1 MTTEGGR
8 VRGLGGLVG
17 ALVTTAVAT
26 VVALGG
32 AAAPARAT
40 SRDIPDMALVVAG
53 DSGRTT
59 TLRPGDRRFALLW
72 QLLAPT
78 RTRTERVPEA
88 WQRGRYP
95 PARATVVW
103 ALTGIGGWPYT
114 RRAPGGDVA
123 IERQDQVFLAADG
136 TPWVRSDPAPDV
148 ADDDIRWR
156 RVPKDVFERLERD
169 GLFGAAPAAP
179 GGGLR
184 DDLRWAAVGLGAG
197 LALGAGGT
205 LAVRRRAAAQ
215 RVAEPPRQELIDL
228 GELG

>member
-1 MTTEGGR
+1 M
-8 VRGLGGLVG
+8 RGLGGLVA
-17 ALVTTAVAT
+17 ALVTT
-26 VVALGG
+26 VVAAMTVLG
-32 AAAPARAT
+32 AAVPARAM
-40 SRDIPDMALVVAG
+40 SRDIPDLALVVAG

-59 TLRPGDRRFALLW
+59 TLRSGERRFALLW

-78 RTRTERVPEA
+78 ETRTDRVPQA

-95 PARATVVW
+95 RARATVVW

-123 IERQDQVFLAADG
+123 IERQDQVFLAEDG
-136 TPWVRSDPAPDV
+136 VAWVRSDPAPDV
-148 ADDDIRWR
+148 TDDDVRWR
-156 RVPKDVFERLERD
+156 RVPKDVFEQLERD

-179 GGGLR
+179 GGGLP

-205 LAVRRRAAAQ
+205 LAVRRRAAA
-215 RVAEPPRQELIDL
+215 RGVAEPPRQELIDL

>member
-1 MTTEGGR
+1 M
-8 VRGLGGLVG
+8 RGLGGLVG

-32 AAAPARAT
+32 AAVPARAM
-40 SRDIPDMALVVAG
+40 SRDIPDLALVVTG

-59 TLRPGDRRFALLW
+59 TLRSGDRRFALLW

-78 RTRTERVPEA
+78 ETRTERVPET

-95 PARATVVW
+95 RARATVVW

-179 GGGLR
+179 GVVFRTTCAGRPWGSGR
-184 DDLRWAAVGLGAG
+184 GWRWVPVARWSYDGA
-197 LALGAGGT
+197 
-205 LAVRRRAAAQ
+205 RAAQ